1 VPSEIKS
8 LYVKKSDRKGSIP
21 RKSGRD
27 SHKFFLSLSAP
38 CQGSLVNI
46 SIVADFTKSIA
57 GSRPVGRY
65 FSKII
70 KRRFTGS
77 SPVCRNDPALEN
89 CARPPH
95 LLAGSTS
102 PSSAA
107 LRFLFWLGSFLLF
120 TGAAPY
126 SIDYSYTVC
135 WELLVMM

>member
-1 VPSEIKS
+1 
-8 LYVKKSDRKGSIP
+8 
-21 RKSGRD
+21 
-27 SHKFFLSLSAP
+27 
-38 CQGSLVNI
+38 VNI

-107 LRFLFWLGSFLLF
+107 LRFLRGWNLFYYLPVLLLIVSI
-120 TGAAPY
+120 TRTLCVLGAARY
-126 SIDYSYTVC
+126 DVGKG
-135 WELLVMM
+135 EKRHDLLDTEERAPVSTAVWSR